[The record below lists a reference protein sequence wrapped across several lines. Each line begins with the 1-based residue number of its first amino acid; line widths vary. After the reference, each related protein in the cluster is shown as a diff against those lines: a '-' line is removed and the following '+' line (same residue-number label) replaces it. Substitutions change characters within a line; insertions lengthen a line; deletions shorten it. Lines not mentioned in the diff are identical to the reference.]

1 MNMVYF
7 WLIVAVLA
15 VIAEA
20 LTVQMVAIWF
30 APAALVA
37 MVSAIFGAPLMVQ
50 LVLFVAVAALCV
62 AFLYK
67 KLRKNI
73 AEDCG
78 KTNLDAIIGM
88 TAKVET
94 EIPADGVGRVTVK
107 GISWQTVCPGGAPKD
122 AHVRILSIDGVTLNC
137 ERLPIPAEQMK

>member
-94 EIPADGVGRVTVK
+94 EIPADSVGRVTVK
-107 GISWQTVCPGGAPKD
+107 GISWQAVCPGGAAKD